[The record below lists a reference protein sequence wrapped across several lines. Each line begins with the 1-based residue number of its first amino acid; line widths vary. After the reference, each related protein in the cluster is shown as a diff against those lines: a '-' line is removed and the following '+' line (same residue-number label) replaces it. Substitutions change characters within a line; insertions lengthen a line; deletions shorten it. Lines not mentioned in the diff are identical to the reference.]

1 MKPKPKELRRSM
13 DRQKVTGF
21 FAGEKEVFERLLKE
35 FTEVN
40 ERANKLKDFIL
51 DEEKIK
57 TVDNL
62 NKDLLIAQ
70 LKAMEAYLSILSIRI
85 GLNAPREIIDAV
97 ETQGSTKESE

>member
-1 MKPKPKELRRSM
+1 M
-13 DRQKVTGF
+13 
-21 FAGEKEVFERLLKE
+21 EKEVFERLLKE

-40 ERANKLKDFIL
+40 ERAGKLKDFIL

-70 LKAMEAYLSILSIRI
+70 LKAMEAYLSVLSIRI
-85 GLNAPREIIDAV
+85 GLNAPREMVDAV
-97 ETQGSTKESE
+97 APKTEEAPVAEEVKKGE

>member
-1 MKPKPKELRRSM
+1 M
-13 DRQKVTGF
+13 
-21 FAGEKEVFERLLKE
+21 EKEVFERLLKE

-85 GLNAPREIIDAV
+85 GLNAPREMVDTIVPKEASV
-97 ETQGSTKESE
+97 TEESE

>member
-1 MKPKPKELRRSM
+1 M
-13 DRQKVTGF
+13 
-21 FAGEKEVFERLLKE
+21 EKEVFERLLKE

-57 TVDNL
+57 TIDNL

-85 GLNAPREIIDAV
+85 GLNAPREMVDAV
-97 ETQGSTKESE
+97 APKEEPAEGE

>member
-1 MKPKPKELRRSM
+1 M
-13 DRQKVTGF
+13 
-21 FAGEKEVFERLLKE
+21 EKEVFERLLKE

-51 DEEKIK
+51 DEGKIK

-70 LKAMEAYLSILSIRI
+70 LKAMEAYLSVLSIRI
-85 GLNAPREIIDAV
+85 GLNAPREMVDAV
-97 ETQGSTKESE
+97 APKEEVKEEEKSE

>member
-1 MKPKPKELRRSM
+1 M
-13 DRQKVTGF
+13 
-21 FAGEKEVFERLLKE
+21 EKEVFERLLKE

-40 ERANKLKDFIL
+40 ERAGKLKDFIL

-70 LKAMEAYLSILSIRI
+70 LKAMEAYLSVLSIRI
-85 GLNAPREIIDAV
+85 GLNAPREMVDAV
-97 ETQGSTKESE
+97 APKEEVKEEEKSE

>member
-1 MKPKPKELRRSM
+1 M
-13 DRQKVTGF
+13 
-21 FAGEKEVFERLLKE
+21 EKEVFERLLKE

-40 ERANKLKDFIL
+40 ERAGKLKDFIL

-70 LKAMEAYLSILSIRI
+70 LKAMEAYLSVLSIRI
-85 GLNAPREIIDAV
+85 GLNAPREMVDAV
-97 ETQGSTKESE
+97 APAEEVKEEEKSE

>member
-1 MKPKPKELRRSM
+1 M
-13 DRQKVTGF
+13 
-21 FAGEKEVFERLLKE
+21 EKEVFERLLKE

-70 LKAMEAYLSILSIRI
+70 LKAMEAYLSVLSIRI
-85 GLNAPREIIDAV
+85 GLNAPRELAEAV
-97 ETQGSTKESE
+97 APKEEEAPAEETPVEEVSE

>member
-1 MKPKPKELRRSM
+1 M
-13 DRQKVTGF
+13 
-21 FAGEKEVFERLLKE
+21 EKEVFDRLLKE

-40 ERANKLKDFIL
+40 ERAGKLKDFIL

-85 GLNAPREIIDAV
+85 GLNAPREMVDAV
-97 ETQGSTKESE
+97 KPKEAEEVKEGE

>member
-1 MKPKPKELRRSM
+1 M
-13 DRQKVTGF
+13 
-21 FAGEKEVFERLLKE
+21 EKEVFERLLKE

-85 GLNAPREIIDAV
+85 GLNAPRDMVDAV
-97 ETQGSTKESE
+97 VSNETPVTKESE

>member
-1 MKPKPKELRRSM
+1 M
-13 DRQKVTGF
+13 
-21 FAGEKEVFERLLKE
+21 EKEVFERLLKE

-40 ERANKLKDFIL
+40 ERAGKLKDFIL

-70 LKAMEAYLSILSIRI
+70 LKAMEAYLSVLSIRI
-85 GLNAPREIIDAV
+85 GLNAPREMVDAV
-97 ETQGSTKESE
+97 APKEEVKEEEKRE

>member
-1 MKPKPKELRRSM
+1 M
-13 DRQKVTGF
+13 
-21 FAGEKEVFERLLKE
+21 EKEVFERLLKE

-85 GLNAPREIIDAV
+85 GLNAPREMVAAV
-97 ETQGSTKESE
+97 APKEEPAKGE

>member
-1 MKPKPKELRRSM
+1 M
-13 DRQKVTGF
+13 
-21 FAGEKEVFERLLKE
+21 EKEVFERLLKE
-35 FTEVN
+35 FSEVN
-40 ERANKLKDFIL
+40 ERASKLKDFIL

-57 TVDNL
+57 NVDNL

-85 GLNAPREIIDAV
+85 GLNAPRKIIDAV

>member
-1 MKPKPKELRRSM
+1 M
-13 DRQKVTGF
+13 
-21 FAGEKEVFERLLKE
+21 EKEVFERLLKE

-70 LKAMEAYLSILSIRI
+70 LKAMETYLTILSVRI
-85 GLNAPREIIDAV
+85 GLNQP
-97 ETQGSTKESE
+97 TQEEKQLDEAKELAKSTINE